1 VTGGRTSVTVVI
13 AHRTLPR
20 DAPENSLEG
29 IQAAAASG
37 ADYVEVDVRR
47 TRDGVPV
54 LLHDPSLLR
63 TGWKL
68 RRIRSMTLDDVA
80 RVKLRGGHVL
90 PTLADALAQAPDG
103 LGFALDTKDP
113 GAAPATLAAVEQ
125 AEVTDRILLWS
136 KHEEAVRHYVARAPE
151 GTEVALLRDTKSQ
164 AETDQYFNEAV
175 RLGATAVS
183 VHQDVL
189 DHALVDQAHDR
200 GLKIHCW
207 FQSLDVQ
214 AARAQVP
221 VDGIVTDWP
230 KDAAE
235 RLTAL
240 GRR

>member
-1 VTGGRTSVTVVI
+1 VTVVI

-20 DAPENSLEG
+20 DAPENSLQG
-29 IQAAAASG
+29 IREAAAQG
-37 ADYVEVDVRR
+37 ADFVEVDIRR

-54 LLHDPSLLR
+54 LLHDPTLLR

-90 PTLADALAQAPDG
+90 PTLADALAQAPDH

-125 AEVTDRILLWS
+125 AEVVDRVLLWS
-136 KHEEAVRHYVARAPE
+136 QHEEAVRHYVARAPE
-151 GTEVALLRDTKSQ
+151 GIEVALLRDTKSP
-164 AETDQYFNEAV
+164 AETETYLDDAV

-189 DHALVDQAHDR
+189 DDALVDKAHDK
-200 GLKIHCW
+200 GLRIHCW
-207 FQSLDVQ
+207 FQSLAVQ
-214 AARAQVP
+214 AAQAKVT

-230 KDAAE
+230 ADAVE
-235 RLTAL
+235 RLAAL

>member
-1 VTGGRTSVTVVI
+1 MTVVI

-20 DAPENSLEG
+20 DAPENSLAG
-29 IQAAAASG
+29 IRAAAASG

-54 LLHDPSLLR
+54 LLHDPTLVR

-68 RRIRSMTLDDVA
+68 RRIRSMTLDEVA
-80 RVKLRGGHVL
+80 RLKLRGGHVL
-90 PTLADALAQAPDG
+90 PTLADALAQAPDA

-113 GAAPATLAAVEQ
+113 GAAPATLAAVEEAQ
-125 AEVTDRILLWS
+125 VTDRVLLWS
-136 KHEEAVRHYVARAPE
+136 KHEEAVRHYVARAPA
-151 GTEVALLRDTKSQ
+151 GTEVALLRDTRGP
-164 AETDQYFNEAV
+164 ADTNRYLEEAV
-175 RLGATAVS
+175 SLGATAVS

-189 DHALVDQAHDR
+189 DDALVERAHDR
-200 GLKIHCW
+200 GLTIHCW

-214 AARAQVP
+214 AARSGVP

-230 KDAAE
+230 EDAIR
-235 RLTAL
+235 RLAAL